1 MRFIGK
7 TVLITGGANGIGLAT
22 GRRFA
27 AEGANVV
34 LADLLVERAQDAADQ
49 IEAAGGTAI
58 ALHAD
63 AGNAAHIQMIVD
75 TAVERFGGID
85 IVVACAGRGSSNVDF
100 FELDIDEWDAVL
112 QLNLTGPFL
121 LGKAVARHMLATGR
135 KGAIVHI
142 SSVGAMLGV
151 PTQAPY
157 CVSKAGLAMLTK
169 TMALSLAPHGIR
181 VNAIGPGPINTAM
194 TGPILDDEALSR
206 MILSRTPL
214 GRVGEPDEV
223 ATIALFLASEEASYV
238 TGQTIY
244 ADGGRLALNYVM
256 PPAGQPAPARLG

>member
-1 MRFIGK
+1 MRFTGK
-7 TVLITGGANGIGLAT
+7 TALITGGASGIGLAIS
-22 GRRFA
+22 RRFA
-27 AEGANVV
+27 GEGAKVV
-34 LADLLVERAQDAADQ
+34 VTDILAERAKDVAKD
-49 IEAAGGTAI
+49 INAAGGTAI
-58 ALHAD
+58 ALGAD
-63 AGNAAHIQMIVD
+63 AGNGDHIKMIVD
-75 TAVERFGGID
+75 RAIEHFGGID
-85 IVVACAGRGSSNVDF
+85 IAVACAGRGSSNVDF
-100 FELDIDEWDAVL
+100 FELDDSEWDAVL

-121 LGKAVARHMLATGR
+121 LGKAVARHMLATRR

-142 SSVGAMLGV
+142 SSVGGVLGV

-169 TMALSLAPHGIR
+169 TMALSLAPHGVR

-194 TGPILDDEALSR
+194 TGAILDNDALHQ

-214 GRVGEPDEV
+214 GRIGEPDEV
-223 ATIALFLASEEASYV
+223 AAIALFLASEEASYV

-256 PPAGQPAPARLG
+256 PDAAQPKPERLG